1 MSGAI
6 RHELLQLP
14 GIPVDVVTSKAL
26 LARFH
31 NDDARCP
38 ASWNNRQIGI
48 RSLRL
53 EDCDRAEYLA
63 RIKTAIP
70 AAAVCPSHPHDIR
83 PRIFTSVKTP
93 DLRARRIRMNK
104 RDEQSGL
111 VLLVEDNRGISETV
125 GEFLERRGYSVD
137 YAADGVTGL
146 HLAVSNSYDVVVLD
160 LMLPGMDG
168 LDVCRKL
175 RQEAKKSTPVLMLT
189 ARDTLEDKVTGL
201 DAGADDYLVKPF
213 EVKELE
219 ARVRALIRRDR
230 RQVSQEVLR
239 VGDLVLDTA
248 TLRLTRA
255 GKDLAVSPI
264 GLKLLTILMR
274 ESPRV
279 VSRRD
284 IEREV
289 WGDMLPDSDTLRSHL
304 YNLRKV
310 IDKPF
315 QNQLL
320 HTIHSAGY
328 RLADLDS
335 ESAAA

>member
-1 MSGAI
+1 
-6 RHELLQLP
+6 
-14 GIPVDVVTSKAL
+14 
-26 LARFH
+26 
-31 NDDARCP
+31 
-38 ASWNNRQIGI
+38 
-48 RSLRL
+48 
-53 EDCDRAEYLA
+53 
-63 RIKTAIP
+63 
-70 AAAVCPSHPHDIR
+70 
-83 PRIFTSVKTP
+83 
-93 DLRARRIRMNK
+93 MNK
-104 RDEQSGL
+104 REEQSGL

-125 GEFLERRGYSVD
+125 GEFLESRGYSVD

-146 HLAVSNSYDVVVLD
+146 HLAISNSYDVVVLD

-264 GLKLLTILMR
+264 GLRLLTILMR

-315 QNQLL
+315 QSQLL

>member
-1 MSGAI
+1 
-6 RHELLQLP
+6 
-14 GIPVDVVTSKAL
+14 
-26 LARFH
+26 
-31 NDDARCP
+31 
-38 ASWNNRQIGI
+38 
-48 RSLRL
+48 
-53 EDCDRAEYLA
+53 
-63 RIKTAIP
+63 
-70 AAAVCPSHPHDIR
+70 
-83 PRIFTSVKTP
+83 
-93 DLRARRIRMNK
+93 MNK

-111 VLLVEDNRGISETV
+111 VLLVEDNRGISEMV

-219 ARVRALIRRDR
+219 ARVRSLIRRDR

-255 GKDLAVSPI
+255 GKDLQVSPI

-315 QNQLL
+315 QKTLL